1 MDSKH
6 HIRIVGTKI
15 IPYRNKK
22 TGAPEEIRLAQCV
35 VTSES
40 EDKGQQVIVGEL
52 MLPKHL
58 SDTGP
63 GEYLAE
69 FELSVDRDLRVG
81 AKVVAF
87 HPLSHS
93 SPTARATATG
103 PKEQDKKVA

>member
-40 EDKGQQVIVGEL
+40 QDKGQQVIVGEL

-58 SDTGP
+58 ADTP
-63 GEYLAE
+63 AGEYLAE
-69 FELSVDRDLRVG
+69 FELSVGSDLRIG
-81 AKVVAF
+81 AKVVAL
-87 HPLSHS
+87 HSISQPSRAPL
-93 SPTARATATG
+93 T
-103 PKEQDKKVA
+103 PKEQEKKAA